1 MRKGFSMRGKCILDE
16 PRKQKLRRP
25 LFFSRNPKP
34 KNVPKEL
41 TVGTTANMETKTEN
55 LDNEFSMVV
64 FVLFF

>member
-1 MRKGFSMRGKCILDE
+1 MDE